1 MPADNF
7 QAVRYYMLLP
17 SHWVQ
22 AIQSHNLLMSTYI
35 ALSTGTPVSS
45 LPDKASQVSHI
56 GLRRIRTGVVRSRT
70 RPLSN
75 MGKVFAENRNFTQG
89 FVAAGRQGLISQL

>member
-22 AIQSHNLLMSTYI
+22 AIQIHHWLMSTDI
-35 ALSTGTPVSS
+35 AKSAGIHERS
-45 LPDKASQVSHI
+45 LPDSASQVSASS
-56 GLRRIRTGVVRSRT
+56 GV
-70 RPLSN
+70 L
-75 MGKVFAENRNFTQG
+75 M
-89 FVAAGRQGLISQL
+89 I